1 MLATMSKS
9 SFKIKLT
16 SDWYK
21 SRSQH
26 KVCLNKECVKM
37 TNTCNE
43 LCLSERNATSNFVTK
58 GQTEGQSDSQGLN
71 SKLYALGGGVHYK
84 LNFT

>member
-1 MLATMSKS
+1 
-9 SFKIKLT
+9 
-16 SDWYK
+16 
-21 SRSQH
+21 
-26 KVCLNKECVKM
+26 M

-43 LCLSERNATSNFVTK
+43 LCLSERNATSIFVTK

-71 SKLYALGGGVHYK
+71 SKLYALGVHYK

>member
-1 MLATMSKS
+1 
-9 SFKIKLT
+9 
-16 SDWYK
+16 
-21 SRSQH
+21 
-26 KVCLNKECVKM
+26 M

-58 GQTEGQSDSQGLN
+58 GQTEGQCDSQGLN
-71 SKLYALGGGVHYK
+71 SKLYALGGGGVHYK